1 MSFTNADKKKLDD
14 ILALDQ
20 TTIVSMHVG
29 TLKGIFARMEA
40 GERCAHYLKTFDMG
54 NLTEGDKVQWTF
66 PMEFYI
72 AFRAALQAWRKECGE
87 SDPEKLCNSCA
98 IGSMQPCTCAA
109 ARKS

>member
-40 GERCAHYLKTFDMG
+40 GENCLLTHSIRSDCKPNESDIKAFD
-54 NLTEGDKVQWTF
+54 
-66 PMEFYI
+66 
-72 AFRAALQAWRKECGE
+72 AWRKECGE
-87 SDPEKLCNSCA
+87 PDPEKLCNSCA
-98 IGSMQPCTCAA
+98 IGSMEPCTCRGE
-109 ARKS
+109 RK